1 MARQLRIAHLDG
13 GRDWRGGQQQ
23 MLLLAR
29 ALRGLDCE
37 QVIVARPG
45 VVTERL
51 RGEGFAVHRP
61 GARAWRRVRECDIG
75 HAHDGR
81 GHSWLLRSHKRHGRV
96 LSRRVA
102 YPIRGW
108 VSRWRYRCMDLVIA
122 VSLRVREQVLATGL
136 TADKITV
143 IADGVDFNELRQA
156 AEARARI
163 RARAGL
169 EAATPLLVCVG
180 AFTPEKGVGDAV
192 EALVR
197 LPPGCVLVLTGTGP
211 GRPGLE
217 RRAREL
223 GVASRVRFVHGDGT
237 PAEWVAA
244 AEVLLMPSREEG
256 LGSAGLLAMGL
267 GVPVVATR
275 VGGIPEL
282 IEDGVTGLL
291 VDAGD
296 VHALA
301 HACAQLLGDGVLA
314 QRLAA
319 GGAQRAR
326 ERYDSTRL
334 AETTMQA
341 YRRLLETK
349 RNADAHR

>member
-1 MARQLRIAHLDG
+1 MTQLPRIAHLDG

-29 ALRGLDCE
+29 ALRRLGCE
-37 QVIVARPG
+37 QVVVARPG

-51 RGEGFAVHRP
+51 RGEGFTVHRP
-61 GARAWRRVRECDIG
+61 GSAAWRRVREYEIA

-81 GHSWLLRSHKRHGRV
+81 AHAWLLRSHKRQGRV

-108 VSRWRYRCMDLVIA
+108 VSRWRYRRMDLVIA
-122 VSLRVREQVLATGL
+122 VSQRVREEVLATGL
-136 TADKITV
+136 AADKLRV
-143 IADGVDFNELRQA
+143 IPDSVDLNDLRQA
-156 AEARARI
+156 AGARMRI
-163 RARAGL
+163 RGQAGL
-169 EAATPLLVCVG
+169 ETANSLLVCVG

-197 LPPGCVLVLTGTGP
+197 LPPDSVLVLPGEGP
-211 GRPGLE
+211 GRAGLE

-223 GVASRVRFVHGDGT
+223 GVENRVRFVHGIGT

-244 AEVLLMPSREEG
+244 GEMLLMPSREEG

-282 IEDGVTGLL
+282 IEDGVNGIL

-296 VHALA
+296 VQALA
-301 HACAQLLGDGVLA
+301 RACAQLLGDGVLA
-314 QRLAA
+314 KRLAA
-319 GGAQRAR
+319 RGAQRAR
-326 ERYDSTRL
+326 ERYDSILL
-334 AETTMQA
+334 AETTLQA
-341 YRRLLETK
+341 YQTLLESK
-349 RNADAHR
+349 RYGAAHR